1 MMPSSINNNTPNIDV
16 SINQDFF
23 LEDSEDDDNNN
34 YDLDEEYTNLRK
46 SVVDLYEEY
55 IHELYDQT
63 DKKYYNY
70 DGLGILEK
78 NPLEDIN
85 PFQIKEVH
93 VCPYSVNTSGLY
105 PFLEYVLV
113 KNKILSEDD
122 EDQEEILKEEKELN
136 FLHFPFFFGLNIM
149 NTCRQVL
156 QIILKRNDD
165 FDYKGYLL
173 EDGNLYVF
181 FDTSVEKEERAIY
194 KDDYTNVHHCLMDEI
209 INNSFIQQIPI
220 GNKTREFFL
229 DHLDLVFLKDI
240 NDAKIEIPTVVYTGT
255 TSKKMEF
262 ISVFGHTHSDADA
275 VLGSHYYFTSYKNA
289 VKQSEEALTEY
300 KNKGNDTTNNTDV
313 KGALV
318 RFAIFLGKIN
328 VPSRLPCTNDEKAE
342 WMKDFDSAYLGK
354 ISKINEPIWVLNKY
368 EQQTPLSYHKV

>member
-1 MMPSSINNNTPNIDV
+1 MMPSSINISNVDV
-16 SINQDFF
+16 SVGINSDYF
-23 LEDSEDDDNNN
+23 LDDSSEDEDK
-34 YDLDEEYTNLRK
+34 YDLDEEYSKLRESIENLC
-46 SVVDLYEEY
+46 EEHR
-55 IHELYDQT
+55 HELYDQS

-70 DGLGILEK
+70 DGLLTLTTT
-78 NPLEDIN
+78 PLEEIN

-93 VCPYSVNTSGLY
+93 VCPYSVNTAGMY
-105 PFLEYVLV
+105 PFLEYILV
-113 KNKILSEDD
+113 KNKIIGDEEED
-122 EDQEEILKEEKELN
+122 EIIEEKELN

-149 NTCRQVL
+149 KTSTQVL
-156 QIILKRNDD
+156 QIILKRIND

-173 EDGNLYVF
+173 ENGNLYVF
-181 FDTSVEKEERAIY
+181 FDTSVEKQERAVY

-220 GNKTREFFL
+220 GGSTREFFL

-240 NDAKIEIPTVVYTGT
+240 NDTKIEIPTVVYTGT

-300 KNKGNDTTNNTDV
+300 KNRGNDTTNNTDV
-313 KGALV
+313 RGALV
-318 RFAIFLGKIN
+318 RFAVFLGKIN
-328 VPSRLPCTNDEKAE
+328 VPSRLPCTSDEKAE
-342 WMKDFDSAYLGK
+342 WMKDFDSVYLGK
-354 ISKINEPIWVLNKY
+354 ISKINEPMWVLNKY

>member
-1 MMPSSINNNTPNIDV
+1 MMPSSINISNVDV
-16 SINQDFF
+16 SVGINSDYF
-23 LEDSEDDDNNN
+23 LDDSSEDEDK
-34 YDLDEEYTNLRK
+34 YDLDEEYSKLRESIENLC
-46 SVVDLYEEY
+46 EEHR
-55 IHELYDQT
+55 HELYDQS

-70 DGLGILEK
+70 DGLLTLTTT
-78 NPLEDIN
+78 PLEEIN

-93 VCPYSVNTSGLY
+93 VCPYSVNTAGMY
-105 PFLEYVLV
+105 PFLEYILV
-113 KNKILSEDD
+113 KNKIIGDEEED
-122 EDQEEILKEEKELN
+122 EIIEEKELN

-149 NTCRQVL
+149 KTSTQVL
-156 QIILKRNDD
+156 QIILKRMND

-173 EDGNLYVF
+173 ENGNLYVF
-181 FDTSVEKEERAIY
+181 FDTSVEKQERAVY

-220 GNKTREFFL
+220 CGSTREFFL

-240 NDAKIEIPTVVYTGT
+240 NDTKIEIPTVVYTGT

-262 ISVFGHTHSDADA
+262 ISVFGHSHSDADA

-300 KNKGNDTTNNTDV
+300 KNRGNDATNNRDV
-313 KGALV
+313 RGALV
-318 RFAIFLGKIN
+318 RFAVFLGKIN
-328 VPSRLPCTNDEKAE
+328 VPSRLPCTSDEKAE
-342 WMKDFDSAYLGK
+342 WMKDFDSVYLGK

>member
-1 MMPSSINNNTPNIDV
+1 MMPSSINISNVDV
-16 SINQDFF
+16 SVGINSDYF
-23 LEDSEDDDNNN
+23 LDDSSEDEDK
-34 YDLDEEYTNLRK
+34 YDLDEEYSKLRESIENLC
-46 SVVDLYEEY
+46 EEHR
-55 IHELYDQT
+55 HELYDQS

-70 DGLGILEK
+70 DGLLTLTTT
-78 NPLEDIN
+78 PLEEIN

-93 VCPYSVNTSGLY
+93 VCPYSVNTAGMY
-105 PFLEYVLV
+105 P
-113 KNKILSEDD
+113 
-122 EDQEEILKEEKELN
+122 
-136 FLHFPFFFGLNIM
+136 FFGLKIM
-149 NTCRQVL
+149 KTSTQVL
-156 QIILKRNDD
+156 QIILKRMND

-173 EDGNLYVF
+173 ENGNLYVF
-181 FDTSVEKEERAIY
+181 FDTSVEKQERAVY

-220 GNKTREFFL
+220 GGSTREFFL

-240 NDAKIEIPTVVYTGT
+240 NDTKIEIPTVVYTGT

-262 ISVFGHTHSDADA
+262 ISVFGHSHSDADA

-300 KNKGNDTTNNTDV
+300 KNRGNDTTNNRDV
-313 KGALV
+313 RGALV
-318 RFAIFLGKIN
+318 RFAVFLGKIN
-328 VPSRLPCTNDEKAE
+328 VPSRLPCTSDEKAE
-342 WMKDFDSAYLGK
+342 WMKDFDSVYLGK

>member
-1 MMPSSINNNTPNIDV
+1 MLPSSINNNTPTIDV
-16 SINQDFF
+16 SINKEFF
-23 LEDSEDDDNNN
+23 LEDSEDENNH
-34 YDLDEEYTNLRK
+34 DLDDEYAKLRQ
-46 SVVDLYEEY
+46 SIE
-55 IHELYDQT
+55 ELYDECT
-63 DKKYYNY
+63 DELIDPLNKKYYNY
-70 DGLGILEK
+70 DGLGILETS
-78 NPLEDIN
+78 PIEDIN

-93 VCPYSVNTSGLY
+93 VCPYSVNTGGLY

-113 KNKILSEDD
+113 KNKTVSEEDD
-122 EDQEEILKEEKELN
+122 ELHEEKELN

-149 NTCRQVL
+149 KTCTQVL
-156 QIILKRNDD
+156 QIILKRMHE

-181 FDTSVEKEERAIY
+181 FDTSVEKQERAIY

-220 GNKTREFFL
+220 GGSTREFFL
-229 DHLDLVFLKDI
+229 DHLDLVFLKDMH
-240 NDAKIEIPTVVYTGT
+240 DVKIEIPTVVYTGT

-328 VPSRLPCTNDEKAE
+328 VPSRLPCTCDETAE
-342 WMKDFDSAYLGK
+342 WMKDFDSFYLGK

>member
-1 MMPSSINNNTPNIDV
+1 MMPSSINISNVDV
-16 SINQDFF
+16 SVGINSDYF
-23 LEDSEDDDNNN
+23 LDDSSEDEDK
-34 YDLDEEYTNLRK
+34 YDLDEEYSKLRESIENLC
-46 SVVDLYEEY
+46 EEHR
-55 IHELYDQT
+55 HELYDQS

-70 DGLGILEK
+70 DGLLTLTTT
-78 NPLEDIN
+78 PLEEIN

-93 VCPYSVNTSGLY
+93 VCPYSVNTAGMY
-105 PFLEYVLV
+105 PFLEYILV
-113 KNKILSEDD
+113 KNKIVGDEEED
-122 EDQEEILKEEKELN
+122 EIIEEKELN

-149 NTCRQVL
+149 KTSTQVL
-156 QIILKRNDD
+156 QIILKRMND

-173 EDGNLYVF
+173 ENGNLYVF
-181 FDTSVEKEERAIY
+181 FDTSVEKQERAVY

-220 GNKTREFFL
+220 GGSTREFFL

-240 NDAKIEIPTVVYTGT
+240 NDTKIEIPTVVYTGT

-300 KNKGNDTTNNTDV
+300 KNRGNDTTNNTDV
-313 KGALV
+313 RGALV
-318 RFAIFLGKIN
+318 RFAVFLGKIN
-328 VPSRLPCTNDEKAE
+328 VPSRLPCTSDEKAE
-342 WMKDFDSAYLGK
+342 WMKDFDSVYLGK